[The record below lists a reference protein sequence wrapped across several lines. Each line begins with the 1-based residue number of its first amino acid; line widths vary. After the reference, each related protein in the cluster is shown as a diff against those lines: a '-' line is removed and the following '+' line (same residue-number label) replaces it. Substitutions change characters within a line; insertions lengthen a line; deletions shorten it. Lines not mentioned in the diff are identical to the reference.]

1 MTKKFIIGLT
11 GGIASGKTTV
21 ANLFSALGV
30 DIVDADIVAREVVA
44 KGSFALAQV
53 SQHFGPSVLDE
64 HGLLNRAR
72 LREIIFSDVTA
83 KQWLNNLMHP
93 LIRQSM
99 VEQLAQCTSDYCLLV
114 APLLI
119 ENNMQS
125 LVQRILVV
133 DVTNEIQISRT
144 IARDNSSL
152 EQVKVIIAAQVDRKT
167 RLSFADDVINNNE
180 KLDRLTNDVKKLHDR
195 YLKMLRMDTEA
206 T

>member
-44 KGSFALAQV
+44 KGSCALAQV

-83 KQWLNNLMHP
+83 KQWLNDLMHP

>member
-21 ANLFSALGV
+21 ANLFGALGV

-44 KGSFALAQV
+44 KGSPALAQI
-53 SQHFGPSVLDE
+53 SQHFGPDVLDE

-83 KQWLNNLMHP
+83 KQWLNDLMHP

-99 VEQLAQCTSDYCLLV
+99 IEQLAQCTSDYCLLV

-133 DVTNEIQISRT
+133 DVTNDTQISRT
-144 IARDNSSL
+144 IARDGSDL
-152 EQVKVIIAAQVDRKT
+152 KQVKMIIAAQVDRKT
-167 RLSFADDVINNNE
+167 RLSVADDVINNDE
-180 KLDRLTNDVKKLHDR
+180 KLDRLTSDVKKLHYR
-195 YLKMLRMDTEA
+195 YLEMLRMDTEA